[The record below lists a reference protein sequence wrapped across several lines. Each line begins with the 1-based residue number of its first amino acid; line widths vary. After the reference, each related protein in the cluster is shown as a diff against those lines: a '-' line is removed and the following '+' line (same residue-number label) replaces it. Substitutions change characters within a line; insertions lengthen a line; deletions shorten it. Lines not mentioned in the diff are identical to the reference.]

1 MSGDPRAVR
10 TDRAGRGLVIWIA
23 LVLAWVLCLGRLVQ
37 WQLIDRDR
45 LLDVAGSRLSLTQS
59 AEPLRGTIMDR
70 TGSVVLAATVMRYQ
84 LIAETSALTDAER
97 TAIEST
103 LLKVLAL
110 DDIDATRL
118 RAGLAARRAW
128 SLLLPAL
135 DEPAAEA
142 VRAASSAGLLPGIS
156 LREVRTRLYPQPGGA
171 SETSLASHILGFVNG
186 AGTGQYGV
194 EEYYNDQLGG
204 SAQVT
209 RLERAGDG
217 I

>member
-10 TDRAGRGLVIWIA
+10 TDRAGRGLVIGIA
-23 LVLAWVLCLGRLVQ
+23 LVLAGVLCLGRLAQ

-45 LLDVAGSRLSLTQS
+45 LLDVSGSRLSLSQS

-84 LIAETSALTDAER
+84 LIAETSALTDVER
-97 TAIEST
+97 SAIEST
-103 LLKVLAL
+103 LLEVLAL

-135 DEPAAEA
+135 DVKP
-142 VRAASSAGLLPGIS
+142 
-156 LREVRTRLYPQPGGA
+156 
-171 SETSLASHILGFVNG
+171 
-186 AGTGQYGV
+186 
-194 EEYYNDQLGG
+194 
-204 SAQVT
+204 
-209 RLERAGDG
+209 
-217 I
+217 